1 MEKEQTMLTMLVLM
15 LGIITVFI
23 IFVVFYMIISHKRK
37 DIGILKSVGV
47 TAPAVMQIFTVYAIL
62 IGLVGAVIGAA
73 AACGFLVKLNNIE
86 DWIFNRF
93 GWELF
98 NKEVYAIGYLPNT
111 IEWKVLTVV
120 VFSAILA
127 SLIGAFLPSMYAV
140 RRRPVEILQVDQ
152 L

>member
-1 MEKEQTMLTMLVLM
+1 
-15 LGIITVFI
+15 
-23 IFVVFYMIISHKRK
+23 
-37 DIGILKSVGV
+37 
-47 TAPAVMQIFTVYAIL
+47 
-62 IGLVGAVIGAA
+62 
-73 AACGFLVKLNNIE
+73 LNNIE
-86 DWIFNRF
+86 DWVFNRF

-98 NKEVYAIGYLPNT
+98 NKDVYAIGYLPNS

-120 VFSAILA
+120 VLSAILA